1 MMSVRAKS
9 QAWRFGSI
17 AFFCG
22 LPLLLLGLFISN
34 VLDATQAREQMAR
47 QTAIYS
53 TIVAQLEKHRARAMT
68 PVDTA
73 SLYLASASG
82 SLARA
87 EIQERATKLVAD
99 AGGRL
104 AEVQLTATPEQEAE
118 GTVAIQLSLDIDN
131 KGLLDLLYTV
141 ETGLPLLDV
150 SDLSVHKNSG
160 QSEDATS
167 DGGSLRVE
175 MNVRGHWRKSTG

>member
-1 MMSVRAKS
+1 MSARTWR

-22 LPLLLLGLFISN
+22 LPLLLLGLAVSN
-34 VLDATQAREQMAR
+34 VVEATQADGLAAR
-47 QTAIYS
+47 QKAIYAA
-53 TIVAQLEKHRARAMT
+53 IVAQLEKHRARAGT

-73 SLYLASASG
+73 TLYLTSASG

-87 EIQERATKLVAD
+87 EIQERATKLVAE
-99 AGGRL
+99 AGGHI
-104 AEVQLTATPEQEAE
+104 AEVQLTATPEQEAD

-131 KGLLDLLYTV
+131 KGLLDLLYAT

-150 SDLSVHKNSG
+150 TDLSAHRNSG
-160 QSEDATS
+160 QSEDAVS
-167 DGGSLRVE
+167 EGGSLRVE
-175 MNVRGHWRKSTG
+175 MTVRGHWRKSTG